1 MRLRAV
7 TFDDAAKARIA
18 RAASFEKRL
27 RLEAAVGVDQR
38 IGFFNLKQPTVR
50 DILHLE
56 YTENNLLLGKDPDL
70 SDLVALVFI
79 LSTDRPFF
87 KKRYARRVG
96 EAIRECESIRLDLVA
111 FFNSAFNDTPTSSN
125 QSSVDSVDSADSSV
139 SMMTLVD
146 TIANSYG
153 WSYSN
158 ILDMPVAVTLQLL
171 QRISNRISS
180 RYSIRNPITQTAK
193 AKELERLK
201 TNG

>member
-27 RLEAAVGVDQR
+27 RLEAVVGVDQR
-38 IGFFNLKQPTVR
+38 IGFFNLRQPTVR

-96 EAIRECESIRLDLVA
+96 EAIRDSEFVRLDLVA

-125 QSSVDSVDSADSSV
+125 QSSVDSVDSSV

-180 RYSIRNPITQTAK
+180 EYSIRNPITQTAK

-201 TNG
+201 TDG